1 MIIEANTPE
10 GQKAKIYNADGTE
23 ITLPIKSYDTDTQT
37 AMCYMIDEN
46 NKIVMT
52 EWALE
57 DKKMTR
63 KPVLAAHVLPGS
75 YAEIDGKRI

>member
-1 MIIEANTPE
+1 
-10 GQKAKIYNADGTE
+10 
-23 ITLPIKSYDTDTQT
+23 
-37 AMCYMIDEN
+37 MIDEN